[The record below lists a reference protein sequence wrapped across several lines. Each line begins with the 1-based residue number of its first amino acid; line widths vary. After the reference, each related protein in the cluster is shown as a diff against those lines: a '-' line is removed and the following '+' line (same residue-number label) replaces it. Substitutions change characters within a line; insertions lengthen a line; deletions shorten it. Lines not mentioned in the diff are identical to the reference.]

1 MSEKLY
7 IVSIGWYKLALT
19 NPATALDIISNGT
32 IVEQK
37 TVNDEK
43 IWVPKEKE
51 DKLGMEIYNIDSMRT
66 LTVKEADILQAE
78 DARMHQRWAEEE
90 SARLKKQ
97 VEELKCQLKVAV
109 DAASKE

>member
-7 IVSIGWYKLALT
+7 IVNISYYKLALT
-19 NPATALDIISNGT
+19 NPATAMDIISNG
-32 IVEQK
+32 IVVEQK

-43 IWVPKEKE
+43 VWVPDKNNE
-51 DKLGMEIYNIDSMRT
+51 KLGLEVSNIELLRT
-66 LTVKEADILQAE
+66 LTVKEEDTLEAE
-78 DARMHQRWAEEE
+78 NARMHQRWAEEE